1 MYSKKNPSGDTC
13 KGEKSTI
20 KVSKTKIVVVESG
33 NYRVGE
39 SGRKVGNALSP
50 V

>member
-13 KGEKSTI
+13 RGEKSTL
-20 KVSKTKIVVVESG
+20 KVFKTKIVVVESG

-39 SGRKVGNALSP
+39 SGRKGGKALSRL
-50 V
+50 